1 MLEMIVEMMKRIDA
15 NGDGYLDIHEDGNI
29 SFDVND
35 FDGFDSNWSE
45 IDHEFVD
52 YELVGRVLDLLEEEA
67 DEVEGD
73 FYMYYHFGDVTVA
86 LGYTS
91 FDI

>member
-1 MLEMIVEMMKRIDA
+1 MLEMIVEMMKQIDA

-35 FDGFDSNWSE
+35 FDGFDASWSE
-45 IDHEFVD
+45 VEHEFKD
-52 YELVGRVLDLLEEEA
+52 KELVYKLLDLLEHEA

-73 FYMYYHFGDVTVA
+73 FYKYYHFGNVTIA
-86 LGYTS
+86 LGFTS
-91 FDI
+91 FEI